1 MKGKLDPSERQ
12 RLIEEGTFGAIFH
25 STGILGKLLKTD
37 AFCMQGRI

>member
-25 STGILGKLLKTD
+25 PTGILGKFLKLTL
-37 AFCMQGRI
+37 FMQGRI